1 MATRDQFKM
10 TTAERRRRH
19 FSDSF
24 KIQKVRELETGKTKV
39 SELCKQYEVSAT
51 NIYRWLNKFGSMKD
65 KKERLIV
72 ETDSDTKQLLS
83 LKKKIAELEQIVG
96 QKQILIEFKDK
107 MIDLAEEAYGVDIKK
122 KFSTQQSNTFGST
135 ESNTDSV

>member
-1 MATRDQFKM
+1 M
-10 TTAERRRRH
+10 TTAERMRRN

-39 SELCKQYEVSAT
+39 SELCKQYEVSDV
-51 NIYRWLNKFGSMKD
+51 NVYRWLNKFGTMKD

-72 ETDSDTKQLLS
+72 ETDSDTKQLLA

-96 QKQILIEFKDK
+96 QKQILIDFKDK
-107 MIDLAEEAYGVDIKK
+107 MIDLAEETYGVDIKK
-122 KFSTQQSNTFGST
+122 KFSTRQSNTSGIT
-135 ESNTDSV
+135 ESNTDTV